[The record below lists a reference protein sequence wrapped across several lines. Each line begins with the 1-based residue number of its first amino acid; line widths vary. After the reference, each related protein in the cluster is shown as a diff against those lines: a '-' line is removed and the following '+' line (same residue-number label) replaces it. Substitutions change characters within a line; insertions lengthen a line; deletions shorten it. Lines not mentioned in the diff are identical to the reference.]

1 MLKQLEMS
9 GLGNITAWIPS
20 SFFYVYLILGKPRSS
35 PRGPFSTVPQGAE
48 VMGPRGPPPLMA
60 PRPLMGA
67 ELWQQM
73 PRGPFEKSPRPLM
86 RPGAA
91 VRVSVQSVG

>member
-1 MLKQLEMS
+1 
-9 GLGNITAWIPS
+9 
-20 SFFYVYLILGKPRSS
+20 
-35 PRGPFSTVPQGAE
+35 
-48 VMGPRGPPPLMA
+48 MGPRGPPPLMA

-73 PRGPFEKSPRPLM
+73 PRGPFGKSPRPLM

-91 VRVSVQSVG
+91 VRVSVQWGSRLLA

>member
-1 MLKQLEMS
+1 M
-9 GLGNITAWIPS
+9 
-20 SFFYVYLILGKPRSS
+20 
-35 PRGPFSTVPQGAE
+35 PQGVD

-73 PRGPFEKSPRPLM
+73 PRGSFGKSPRPLM

-91 VRVSVQSVG
+91 VRVSVQWVVVYWLDLLLFASSNSGTYFAFVYEFMDLHVWIYV

>member
-1 MLKQLEMS
+1 M
-9 GLGNITAWIPS
+9 
-20 SFFYVYLILGKPRSS
+20 
-35 PRGPFSTVPQGAE
+35 PQGAD

-67 ELWQQM
+67 ELRQQM
-73 PRGPFEKSPRPLM
+73 PRGPFGKSPRPLM

-91 VRVSVQSVG
+91 VRVSVQWGSCLLA